1 MHEEPYIFTNMDP
14 KKWKQAIEELSTFRR
29 DFYNLYQKDKIATAK
44 VVSMSG
50 GHLDT
55 RRGQKNNLA
64 TVLNNGDPR
73 VRDKR
78 VVFVFNDGSEYVDSF
93 GRTYPELSLNTTNP
107 NTKGAVYMPIQ
118 MNNGDIFPLRVSIEN
133 LNRPAA
139 ELLYTIYTDRMSKKI
154 LLNDVMSEAWISD
167 YIKTHD
173 FGDQIFFMKKLFDY
187 VSNSELTP
195 TFSEVLNMLVYE
207 HEQVTKMHAFRF
219 DVKNNLLKLGNEVDG
234 IITTESYS
242 MQDIESNKE
251 KIIDWFVE
259 NKRFNV
265 QRSRTSDPNYVNL
278 FVENKIVHT
287 NAFTHRQTG
296 TPFIQPSVRMSV
308 INSPSEY
315 AKEVKEEKPPLL
327 VLESVKEG
335 EVGDIV
341 MESVKDELIKNEIA
355 KSEESAAA
363 DEVVRD
369 LNSTMS
375 VEETEAQ
382 LNAAMLASLVEEKV
396 TPETEE
402 KAVEEKIKRETLPP
416 QNNNEPAW
424 MLDMDALDDLD
435 DIDGGIDTSNLEDD
449 DQTPCK

>member
-1 MHEEPYIFTNMDP
+1 
-14 KKWKQAIEELSTFRR
+14 
-29 DFYNLYQKDKIATAK
+29 
-44 VVSMSG
+44 
-50 GHLDT
+50 
-55 RRGQKNNLA
+55 
-64 TVLNNGDPR
+64 
-73 VRDKR
+73 
-78 VVFVFNDGSEYVDSF
+78 
-93 GRTYPELSLNTTNP
+93 
-107 NTKGAVYMPIQ
+107 
-118 MNNGDIFPLRVSIEN
+118 
-133 LNRPAA
+133 
-139 ELLYTIYTDRMSKKI
+139 
-154 LLNDVMSEAWISD
+154 
-167 YIKTHD
+167 
-173 FGDQIFFMKKLFDY
+173 MKKLFDY
-187 VSNSELTP
+187 VSNSKLTP

-327 VLESVKEG
+327 VLESVEEG
-335 EVGDIV
+335 EVGDII

-363 DEVVRD
+363 DEVVTD

-416 QNNNEPAW
+416 QNNSEPAW
-424 MLDMDALDDLD
+424 MLDMEALDDLD